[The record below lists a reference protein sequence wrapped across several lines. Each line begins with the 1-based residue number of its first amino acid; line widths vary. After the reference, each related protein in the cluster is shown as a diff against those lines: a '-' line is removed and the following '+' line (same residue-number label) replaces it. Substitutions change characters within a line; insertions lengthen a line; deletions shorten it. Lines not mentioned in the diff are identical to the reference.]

1 MPIDIPSLFAT
12 PLADVALS
20 SVLWDAFSKSD
31 LFGKFIVAVL
41 FALSLW
47 AGTVIF
53 QKHFELAAYERADK
67 RFFYDFKSQRNPLE
81 LFVTGRLPDA
91 SPLAQVYRAAAAT
104 ARREFLSRADKQH
117 RELDQIDLSVERLS
131 PLQID
136 SIRKN
141 AECAAADQINLIEDQ
156 MSVLATI
163 YTLSPMLGLFGTVW
177 GVMVAFYSMGIAG
190 SADLAAVA
198 PGVSSA
204 LLTTVVG
211 MVVAIFAA
219 IFSNHLNNRIRFLSV
234 QLENFPD
241 KIATALQQTF
251 VYEE

>member
-1 MPIDIPSLFAT
+1 MPADILSFCTAPF
-12 PLADVALS
+12 ADVALT

-41 FALSLW
+41 GGLSLW